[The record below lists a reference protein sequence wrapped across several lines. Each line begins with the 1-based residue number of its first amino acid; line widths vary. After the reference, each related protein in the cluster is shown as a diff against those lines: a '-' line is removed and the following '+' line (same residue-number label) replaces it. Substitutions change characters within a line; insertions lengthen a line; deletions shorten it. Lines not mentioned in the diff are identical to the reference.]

1 VIFVLTLAW
10 AQSALAAWHEAS
22 SDNFVIYADEKP
34 AALQRYAENLERYH
48 AAMAVL
54 LGRQLEPP
62 SPSSRVVI
70 FAVGDQRDIRRLS
83 NSGSRSIAG
92 FYIPRAA
99 GSRAF
104 VQDLRNDGD
113 GDYPSISTIVL
124 LHEYAHHFLIST
136 GNFAMPRWLNEG
148 AAEFFSAASFKRDG
162 SVMIGRLAQH
172 RAGQILFGNRMT
184 ARDLFEADLRRD
196 DRGKRDGAFY
206 SYSWLLY
213 HYLTFSEERGEQLR
227 QYQRNLIAGM
237 DSLAAGEAAFG
248 DLSALDRELKAYTRA
263 RLKTFQ
269 LPPERLQIGAV
280 RIRALPQ
287 GEAAMMP
294 IIMRSQR
301 GVDAEA
307 AAQLLVDARSL
318 AAQYPDDPGVLT
330 ALAEVEYDAGHDAEA
345 IAAADRAIALDPM
358 RANAYVQKGYA
369 LFRQADAA
377 DEPGPAY
384 AAAMKPFEALNRIE
398 NDHPIPLVYYY
409 QSFVR
414 QGEQPSETARAALER
429 AAQLAPFDL
438 GLKFNTALMLL
449 GEGKIGIARAFLQP
463 VAVNPHGGRLA
474 TNARKLIDVVAGVP
488 EGTPIG
494 PGQLPDMG
502 DDDAPVQAGA
512 ETRRTRAAR

>member
-1 VIFVLTLAW
+1 MKFRPVWWIAFVLALAW
-10 AQSALAAWHEAS
+10 AQPGLAAWHEAS

-48 AAMAVL
+48 AAMAAL
-54 LGRQLEPP
+54 LGRRLDPP
-62 SPSSRVVI
+62 SPSNRVVI

-83 NSGSRSIAG
+83 DSGSRSIAG
-92 FYIPRAA
+92 FYIPRAG

-113 GDYPSISTIVL
+113 GDYPSFSTIVL
-124 LHEYAHHFLIST
+124 LHEYAHHFLIASS
-136 GNFAMPRWLNEG
+136 NFAMPRWLNEG
-148 AAEFFSAASFKRDG
+148 AAEFFAAASFQRDG
-162 SVMIGRLAQH
+162 SVMIGRVAQH
-172 RAGQILFGNRMT
+172 RAGEILFGNRMT
-184 ARDLFEADLRRD
+184 VRDLFEADLRSD
-196 DRGKRDGAFY
+196 EERGKRDNAFY
-206 SYSWLLY
+206 GYSWLLY
-213 HYLTFSEERGEQLR
+213 HYLTFSEERAEQLR

-237 DSLAAGEAAFG
+237 DALAAGEAAFG
-248 DLSALDRELKAYTRA
+248 DLAALDRELKAYTRK
-263 RLKTFQ
+263 RLKTFR

-301 GVDAEA
+301 GVDADA
-307 AAQLLVDARSL
+307 AAQLLVEARRL
-318 AAQYPDDPGVLT
+318 ALRYPDDPGVLT

-358 RANAYVQKGYA
+358 RANAYLQKGYA

-377 DEPGPAY
+377 DDPPAAY
-384 AAAMKPFEALNRIE
+384 AAAMAPFEALNRIE
-398 NDHPIPLVYYY
+398 NDHPIPLVYFY
-409 QSFVR
+409 QSFIR
-414 QGEQPSETARAALER
+414 KGEQPNETARAALER

-438 GLKFNTALMLL
+438 GLKFNAGLMLL
-449 GEGKIGIARAFLQP
+449 GEGKIGIARTFLQP

-474 TNARKLIDVVAGVP
+474 ANARKLIDVLAAVP

-494 PGQLPDMG
+494 PDQLPDIGG
-502 DDDAPVQAGA
+502 DEEAGEA
-512 ETRRTRAAR
+512 G